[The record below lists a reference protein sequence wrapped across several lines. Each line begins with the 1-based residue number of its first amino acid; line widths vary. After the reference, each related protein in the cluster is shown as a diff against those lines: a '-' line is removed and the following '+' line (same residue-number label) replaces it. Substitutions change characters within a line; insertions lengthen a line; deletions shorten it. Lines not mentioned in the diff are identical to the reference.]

1 MRINELTPSSSINTN
16 NMIGVKVL
24 DTELETGNA
33 LGKGMVN
40 MLDRMRLENSVN
52 PNIGSNVDMYI

>member
-1 MRINELTPSSSINTN
+1 MRINELTPSLNINTN

-24 DTELETGNA
+24 DKELETGDA
-33 LGKGMVN
+33 LGQGMVN

-52 PNIGSNVDMYI
+52 PNVGSNMDMYI